1 MSTPIVDPLNSPDA
15 FDAAASQRR
24 CLRYRRRI
32 LDISQQVSALH
43 MGGAFSAVELV
54 DCIYHGLMRRHPD
67 GTSADTFLMSKG
79 HGCLAQYVVLEDMG
93 VLRREDLDLY
103 CKPGGRLGCHPDY
116 GVPGIEASTGSLGH
130 GMGLAVG
137 MAYADKCLGDDRR
150 IFIVISDGELQ
161 EGSTW
166 ENMMMAANL
175 GVDRVIGFLDHNG
188 SQSFGHTRETHPK
201 FYPIRE
207 KIEAFGWE
215 CAEVD
220 GHDVSAIHRAVSQRA
235 GGRPFMLLANTVKG
249 RGVSFMEHQP
259 IWHYRSPNPKEYL
272 DAIAEVAKASA

>member
-1 MSTPIVDPLNSPDA
+1 MNKQDTPTYDPA
-15 FDAAASQRR
+15 IAQRR
-24 CLRYRRRI
+24 CNGYRRRM

-43 MGGAFSAVELV
+43 LGGAFSVIEIV
-54 DCIYHGLMRRHPD
+54 DSIYHGLMRRNPD
-67 GTSADTFLMSKG
+67 GSSPDTFLMSKG
-79 HGCLAQYVVLEDMG
+79 HGCLAQYVVLEERGILSRD
-93 VLRREDLDLY
+93 DLNRY
-103 CKPGGRLGCHPDY
+103 CKPGGRLGCHPDF

-137 MAYADKCLGDDRR
+137 MACADRCLREDRN
-150 IFIVISDGELQ
+150 IYVVLSDGELQ

-175 GVDRVIGFLDHNG
+175 GVDRVIAFLDHNG

-215 CAEVD
+215 SAEVN
-220 GHDVSAIHRAVSQRA
+220 GHDGAAIQRAVRA
-235 GGRPFMLLANTVKG
+235 RRGGQPFMLIANTVKG

-259 IWHYRSPNPKEYL
+259 IWHYRSPSAKEYEQ
-272 DAIAEVAKASA
+272 AIVEIAKAQS